1 MSRAPVAAPPTT
13 RGRCR
18 SCQRAIVWTTTA
30 ATGRPMPVDPEPVAT
45 GNVRLVRDGGR
56 LVAEV
61 VPPARRRA
69 GEELHLPHHATCPAA
84 AQWRRQRAR
93 GLVCIDCVAEQQTR
107 HQRGQVAPL
116 RRPVAV
122 IRRTTTSGDEPLC
135 AIHAH
140 QRGWQAPGSTR

>member
-1 MSRAPVAAPPTT
+1 
-13 RGRCR
+13 
-18 SCQRAIVWTTTA
+18 
-30 ATGRPMPVDPEPVAT
+30 MPVEPDPTPA
-45 GNVRLVRDGGR
+45 GNVRLVRDRGR

-61 VPPARRRA
+61 VPPARRTP
-69 GEELHLPHHATCPAA
+69 GEQLHLAHHATCPAA

-93 GLVCIDCVAEQQTR
+93 GLVCIDCVVEQQQR
-107 HQRGQVAPL
+107 HQAGQRPPL
-116 RRPVAV
+116 RRPVVV